1 MVRPYLLITREG
13 TGLQEKFREQ
23 FWDATAWSFQ
33 RVILVE
39 AQKTRMPVK
48 ARLPLKTR
56 LMRFCT

>member
-1 MVRPYLLITREG
+1 M
-13 TGLQEKFREQ
+13 QEKFREQ

-33 RVILVE
+33 WVILVE